1 VYCSFI
7 PCWVSGAFAQLRK
20 KLDAFCDDF
29 YCCHTHAH
37 TVVNMV
43 PKRWRA
49 QAVKLGLSYGKG
61 CSHFQEVREW
71 KGALSPKKMGNGGFW
86 YIIVLF

>member
-1 VYCSFI
+1 
-7 PCWVSGAFAQLRK
+7 
-20 KLDAFCDDF
+20 
-29 YCCHTHAH
+29 
-37 TVVNMV
+37 MV